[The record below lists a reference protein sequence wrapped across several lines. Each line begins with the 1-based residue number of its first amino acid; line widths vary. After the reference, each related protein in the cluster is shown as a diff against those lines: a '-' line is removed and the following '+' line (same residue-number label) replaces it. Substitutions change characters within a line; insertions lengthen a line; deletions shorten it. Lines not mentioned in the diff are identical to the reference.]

1 MTNSVHMLD
10 CLHEVGQTTGIP
22 AKQFS
27 WKDRQ
32 CCSLLCCC
40 KGLNGQVPN
49 LVIPSRNEKEYTIVE
64 KAGRR

>member
-49 LVIPSRNEKEYTIVE
+49 LVKDSYSF
-64 KAGRR
+64 